1 MREIGEQMGHIVQVS
16 ISPGGVPK
24 TAVAEARVNINGLV
38 GDRQAT
44 PKIHGGPERAVCL
57 WSQEMIDQLRQE
69 GHPIAAG
76 SAGENVTIV
85 GLDWIQITPG
95 VKLKLGAEVL
105 LEIASYAAPCRT
117 NARWFSNRRYSRI
130 SQAKYPGSSRLYA
143 RVLSGGMIR
152 PGDVVEIV

>member
-1 MREIGEQMGHIVQVS
+1 MAYIVQVS
-16 ISPGGVPK
+16 VSAGGVPK
-24 TAVAEARVNINGLV
+24 TAVAEAKVEVNGLV

-57 WSQEMIDQLRQE
+57 WSQEMIDELRRE

-76 SAGENVTIV
+76 SAGENVTIA
-85 GLDWIQITPG
+85 GLDWIQVTPG
-95 VKLKLGAEVL
+95 VKLKLGGDVL
-105 LEIASYAAPCRT
+105 LEIAIYAAPCRK

-130 SQAKYPGSSRLYA
+130 SQKKYPGSSRLYA

-152 PGDVVEIV
+152 PSDAVEIL

>member
-1 MREIGEQMGHIVQVS
+1 MGYIVQVS
-16 ISPGGVPK
+16 VSQGGVPK
-24 TAVAEARVNINGLV
+24 LAVDEATVEINGLV

-57 WSQEMIDQLRQE
+57 WSQEMIDELRQE

-76 SAGENVTIV
+76 SAGENVTIA
-85 GLDWIQITPG
+85 GLDWIQVTPG
-95 VKLKLGAEVL
+95 VKLKLGDEVL

-117 NARWFSNRRYSRI
+117 NMRWFSNRRYSRI
-130 SQAKYPGSSRLYA
+130 SQEKYPGSSRLYA

-152 PGDVVEIV
+152 TGDVVEIL